1 MASSPLT
8 HHEIFTLV
16 GPFTRRGRHVDLA
29 ASDRLER
36 RLAFKAV
43 EHAGEGTAAAAFVET
58 LHLDHPAPERF
69 HLTRELARADGMRAL
84 LVTEGA
90 DAADLLARLEGVAPQ
105 TQFRDGAG
113 FTIAL
118 SHRVEAA
125 AGNAM
130 RLVLENAHA
139 RAGGLE
145 ITLRMPKVKGF
156 PAELL
161 VAPAPGDDIDLPQ
174 DLLAVLGWGWSRLTR
189 GDRGWACSLK
199 IGGAEPARSRQAEA
213 LFERCAGHLA
223 RTLGEAPARF
233 HARFARARWGV
244 AFRRSIP
251 LLVCLALV
259 AGAACIPYV
268 NLPQE
273 SVFRMLILNSPP
285 LLMLLIFSMRE
296 VPKIEIPPLPR
307 RAMAAAWRTPAPV
320 PPPAEGA

>member
-1 MASSPLT
+1 MASPPLT

-29 ASDRLER
+29 ASDRMER

-43 EHAGEGTAAAAFVET
+43 EHAGDAAGAGPLRET
-58 LHLDHPAPERF
+58 LHLDHPAPARF
-69 HLTRELARADGMRAL
+69 RLTRTLARDDGLKAL
-84 LVTEGA
+84 LVTDGA
-90 DAADLLARLEGVAPQ
+90 DNADLLARLEGVAPQ
-105 TQFRDGAG
+105 TQFRDGDG
-113 FTIAL
+113 FAIAF
-118 SHRVEAA
+118 SHRVDAA
-125 AGNAM
+125 AGDAM
-130 RLVLENAHA
+130 RLVLEGAHA
-139 RAGGLE
+139 RAGSLD
-145 ITLRMPKVKGF
+145 IALRMPKVKGF

-161 VAPAPGDDIDLPQ
+161 ITAAPGDDIDLPP

-199 IGGAEPARSRQAEA
+199 VGGAEPAKSRQAEA
-213 LFERCAGHLA
+213 LVERCAAHLA

-233 HARFARARWGV
+233 HERFARARWGV

-251 LLVCLALV
+251 LLVCLGLV

-273 SVFRMLILNSPP
+273 SVFRMLIFNSPP
-285 LLMLLIFSMRE
+285 LLMLLVFSMRE

-307 RAMAAAWRTPAPV
+307 RAAAAAWRTTASAPI
-320 PPPAEGA
+320 PSEGA